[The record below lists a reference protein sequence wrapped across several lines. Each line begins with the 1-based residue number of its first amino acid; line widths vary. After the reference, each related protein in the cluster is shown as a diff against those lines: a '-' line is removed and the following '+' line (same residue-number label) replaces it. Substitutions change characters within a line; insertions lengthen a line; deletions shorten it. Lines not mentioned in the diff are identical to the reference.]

1 MLTLFSQELY
11 ESMVRLRLE
20 VKSERQ
26 QLYDLKLL
34 FQYVRKLM
42 EASAEISF
50 LGRITGEI
58 FFSRKITTLS

>member
-1 MLTLFSQELY
+1 
-11 ESMVRLRLE
+11 MVRLRLE

-58 FFSRKITTLS
+58 FFLSKNNNFILKEQAFW

>member
-1 MLTLFSQELY
+1 
-11 ESMVRLRLE
+11 MVRLRLE

-42 EASAEISF
+42 DASAEISF

-58 FFSRKITTLS
+58 FFLSKNNNFILKEQAFW

>member
-1 MLTLFSQELY
+1 
-11 ESMVRLRLE
+11 MVRLRLE

-58 FFSRKITTLS
+58 FFLSKNNNAFW